1 MLDLHEGVLT
11 EFAER
16 SGRRYTD
23 PDAYSLGFHLVG
35 GTSEKKKAYDLAR
48 KAQIKATDP
57 ERFKSMGGSKYY
69 VKRPPRALSM
79 TRNAIRIRARRARGQ
94 SAA

>member
-1 MLDLHEGVLT
+1 MLDLYEGVLT

-69 VKRPPRALSM
+69 VKRPRALSM
-79 TRNAIRIRARRARGQ
+79 TPNAIRLRARRARGQ